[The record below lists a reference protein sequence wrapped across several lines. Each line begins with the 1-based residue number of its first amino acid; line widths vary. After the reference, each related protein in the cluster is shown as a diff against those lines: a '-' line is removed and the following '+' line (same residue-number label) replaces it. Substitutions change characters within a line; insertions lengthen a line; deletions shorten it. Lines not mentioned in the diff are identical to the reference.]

1 MSVAGDFPLQHNTQ
15 PRAESPESECE
26 LQSSISTSSSCC
38 SLGAMD
44 CSVNLSPTRLEKY
57 RTPPSPIFS
66 DLEVDPDCK
75 CIETESQF
83 SNEQDDYLQ
92 FLEPFPV
99 QAPPYS
105 LLAPGG
111 CPRFPIEVPAT
122 APNEPLPEYLP
133 SIYKIGMVS
142 RKIEWLSPFEP
153 SPSRLWKLIIL
164 ELNSTQLNFYFVP
177 SNLEAHLSTIQS
189 TSSLTGAALN
199 PVEELDVLVISSRF
213 TSNSDLHF
221 YKGCQRLGIFDP
233 LRAHLPSSASSLFEE
248 EQSPVRYKSSKK
260 GARLIRSYSLQHAQ
274 LGLAAD
280 YLKKPNV
287 LRIRVES
294 EQILLHFGSTK
305 ELVEWHFALSMGR
318 DISLDLED
326 RHIPRYRTV
335 PRRRNRNTPILE
347 STLAFI
353 ASSTPPQ
360 LSRQDSIG
368 QFYEDPVSRG
378 RARSNSQRSIESSA
392 MKARLSNIRSKFRSN
407 NTPASPPS
415 NDIIKAGRTTVFNV
429 GADNTPEPIYPTN
442 RGFVRTSSVDR
453 DDNELIDVQN
463 MSDLQGSDDEDED
476 YDDDV
481 VAFSCSNGS
490 SAAAK
495 WAPAPD
501 NIVSERKFYRNC
513 LRCIKPL
520 NMDELWVNK
529 PMVKPSSLSPLN
541 LSFLKHVKYATSTT
555 HSSSASLASLSSSFS
570 ASLLIQSNAQKS
582 RKKSFSFKDSFM
594 YYSDGGLS
602 KIPNHFVKE
611 FTVGTTGLM
620 AKEL

>member
-1 MSVAGDFPLQHNTQ
+1 
-15 PRAESPESECE
+15 
-26 LQSSISTSSSCC
+26 
-38 SLGAMD
+38 
-44 CSVNLSPTRLEKY
+44 
-57 RTPPSPIFS
+57 
-66 DLEVDPDCK
+66 
-75 CIETESQF
+75 
-83 SNEQDDYLQ
+83 
-92 FLEPFPV
+92 
-99 QAPPYS
+99 
-105 LLAPGG
+105 
-111 CPRFPIEVPAT
+111 
-122 APNEPLPEYLP
+122 
-133 SIYKIGMVS
+133 MVS

-199 PVEELDVLVISSRF
+199 SVEELDVLVISSRF

-353 ASSTPPQ
+353 ASSTPLQ

-378 RARSNSQRSIESSA
+378 RARSNSQKSIESSA

-407 NTPASPPS
+407 NTPAPPPS
-415 NDIIKAGRTTVFNV
+415 NDIIKDGRTTVFNV

-495 WAPAPD
+495 WAPDPD

-555 HSSSASLASLSSSFS
+555 HSSSASLASLSSSFY